1 MLRNELDGIAHSV
14 NLLSHIIGNLEG
26 ELVLN
31 GHNQLHHVQRVEVQ
45 IVLEMSSSSDLWN

>member
-1 MLRNELDGIAHSV
+1 MLRNELDGITHSV
-14 NLLSHIIGNLEG
+14 TLLSHIIGNLEG